1 MIELKNINKSYFI
14 WDQEFKV
21 LNNINL
27 NISQWEYISIMWPS
41 GSWKST
47 LMNIIGLLDTS
58 DTWEY
63 HLAQQRVDNQ
73 KEKFR
78 SIIRRQNIWFVFQN
92 YSLIARMKVIDQ
104 VKLPLIYQWYSSKK
118 AEELALEA
126 LKKVWLN
133 GKENNLPNEI
143 SGGQKQR
150 VAIARAL
157 VISPKIMLADEPTWA
172 LDTKTSDEI
181 MDLFWQLNKEWKTI
195 IIITHEKEIAQRT
208 NKTITVRDGN
218 ITNNEL

>member
-47 LMNIIGLLDTS
+47 LMNIIGLLDTA

-63 HLAQQRVDNQ
+63 HLAEQRVDNQ

-118 AEELALEA
+118 AEGLALEA
-126 LKKVWLN
+126 LRKVWLN

>member
-14 WDQEFKV
+14 WDQKFKV

-47 LMNIIGLLDTS
+47 LMNIIGLLDTA

-63 HLAQQRVDNQ
+63 HLAEQRVDNQ